1 MDKFVVSARKY
12 RPATFNEVVGQ
23 ASITNTLKNAIK
35 NNHIAQAF
43 LFTGP
48 RGVGKTTCAR
58 IFAKTINCQ
67 NPTDDMEPCNE
78 CESCK
83 SFNSSSSFN
92 IHELDAASNNSVD
105 DIRRL
110 VEQVRIPPQVG
121 NYKVYIIDEVHM
133 LSQAAFNAFLKTL
146 EEPPDYAKF
155 ILATTEKHKIIPT
168 ILSRCQIYD
177 FNRIT
182 VSSISE
188 HLAYVA
194 KNESIEAE
202 EEALNIVAKKADG
215 ALRDALSIF
224 DQLVSFSGN
233 KITYEATLENLN
245 VLNEEYY
252 FRLVNHFLRADITES
267 LLLYDEVISKGFEGH
282 HFITGLAEHYRN
294 LLVVKDAA
302 TVKLLEVSEAT
313 KKRLLKQSSFCSLK
327 FIIQSL
333 DIISNVDINYKIAQD
348 KRLFVELNL
357 LKLCG
362 LNGEIKD
369 KPVKDIPEKKTT
381 NSPSESTIAITK
393 KNPAKPPA
401 EAIKQSGKLQS
412 PPSIKKTE
420 KTTETIVRKPDS
432 EVNTEN
438 TQQSKADNK
447 PQESQKRTKKTPPS
461 FGFSIKAD
469 MEKSGINEEDSIDAA
484 AELKTT
490 YEKAENIIAS
500 ESLKESI
507 AEYSKMIKN
516 DKMAFSVALSPDKIS
531 IEDNNTVKIIFSNK
545 SMDDVDLKYDLL
557 KYLKKK
563 FNNNQ
568 IQLKTEIIEETVVNK
583 DEPMENYL
591 KMKKENPVV
600 EKIRTQLDL
609 DF

>member
-12 RPATFNEVVGQ
+12 RPVTFNEVVGQ
-23 ASITNTLKNAIK
+23 GSITNTLKNSIK

-92 IHELDAASNNSVD
+92 VHELDAASNNSVD

-182 VSSISE
+182 VRDITE
-188 HLAYVA
+188 HLEYVA
-194 KNESIEAE
+194 KTEGINAE
-202 EEALNIVAKKADG
+202 EEALHIVAKKADG

-224 DQLVSFSGN
+224 DQLVSFCGRNIS
-233 KITYEATLENLN
+233 YEATLENLN
-245 VLNEEYY
+245 VLNVEYY
-252 FRLVNHFLRADITES
+252 FRLVDYFLQKNITES
-267 LLLYDEVISKGFEGH
+267 LLLYDAVISKGFEGH
-282 HFITGLAEHYRN
+282 HFINGLADHFRN
-294 LLVVKDAA
+294 LLVVKDTA
-302 TVKLLEVSEAT
+302 TVKLLEVADAT
-313 KKRLLKQSSFCSLK
+313 KKHLIEQSSFCSLK
-327 FIIQSL
+327 FIIKAL
-333 DIISNVDINYKIAQD
+333 DICTQVDINYKTVQD
-348 KRLFVELNL
+348 KRLYVELNL
-357 LKLCG
+357 LKLCE
-362 LNGEIKD
+362 LNGAISDSPVASMPSKPKVAE
-369 KPVKDIPEKKTT
+369 PVKATASGLPSKPKQQSEKPKQQTKIKPPPTIKEEVKPKKTT
-381 NSPSESTIAITK
+381 IPDSHTKDKVGTNESK
-393 KNPAKPPA
+393 SK
-401 EAIKQSGKLQS
+401 AIKAHN
-412 PPSIKKTE
+412 PVKKP
-420 KTTETIVRKPDS
+420 K
-432 EVNTEN
+432 
-438 TQQSKADNK
+438 
-447 PQESQKRTKKTPPS
+447 S
-461 FGFSIKAD
+461 FGFSIKED
-469 MEKSGINEEDSIDAA
+469 MEASGIIEDKKTDAS
-484 AELKTT
+484 AELKAN
-490 YEKAENIIAS
+490 YEKAEKIVDTD
-500 ESLKESI
+500 SLKESI
-507 AEYSKMIKN
+507 IEYSKLIKK
-516 DKMAFSVALSPDKIS
+516 DQMAFSVALSPEKIT
-531 IEDNNTVKIIFSNK
+531 IEDNNTVKLVFSNK
-545 SMDDVDLKYDLL
+545 SMDDIDLKYGLL
-557 KYLKKK
+557 KFLKQK

-568 IQLKTEIIEETVVNK
+568 IQLKTEVIEEDIVIK
-583 DEPMENYL
+583 DEPMEKYL

-600 EKIRTQLDL
+600 EKIRTQLNL